1 MSLIIVIFRNKT
13 LIEILTIQSNEHVL
27 KKSYSKEV
35 SYKSLAF
42 KDTRSL
48 KRSLCYKTVRICKKK
63 KLVIYINRSFHYGL
77 SKSTVQMENYNAAKI
92 GKKEKHQKKVDIE

>member
-13 LIEILTIQSNEHVL
+13 LIEILTIQNNEHVL

-48 KRSLCYKTVRICKKK
+48 KGSLCYKTVRICKK

-77 SKSTVQMENYNAAKI
+77 SKSTVQMENNAANI
-92 GKKEKHQKKVDIE
+92 GKKEKHQKKGH